1 MKTIGE
7 KKMGR
12 KNKRKKK
19 CCREERGEC
28 QTGHMDTKVHE
39 YLKG

>member
-12 KNKRKKK
+12 KNKRKK
-19 CCREERGEC
+19 CCREERREC